1 MINQL
6 YTKLI
11 ASGPGYCLQ
20 LTHKSIACVPFT
32 YTLYVVLSFDR
43 TYTSILYRSSL
54 SFQNHF
60 LQGANQAATA
70 QQGSF
75 FLNPRY
81 KSIIIA
87 TPLYRCIGQDTLPSL
102 KSCELLT
109 YVLFHCHKLFR
120 IQISTAAH
128 GSRCDDM

>member
-1 MINQL
+1 MSWSISSD
-6 YTKLI
+6 TKLI
-11 ASGPGYCLQ
+11 SSAPGFNSRTNQ
-20 LTHKSIACVPFT
+20 LHAFPSRIQ
-32 YTLYVVLSFDR
+32 YTLFWLNVYNITIPVL
-43 TYTSILYRSSL
+43 L
-54 SFQNHF
+54 SFQNHC

-81 KSIIIA
+81 KSIIIVN
-87 TPLYRCIGQDTLPSL
+87 PLYRCIGQDTLPSL